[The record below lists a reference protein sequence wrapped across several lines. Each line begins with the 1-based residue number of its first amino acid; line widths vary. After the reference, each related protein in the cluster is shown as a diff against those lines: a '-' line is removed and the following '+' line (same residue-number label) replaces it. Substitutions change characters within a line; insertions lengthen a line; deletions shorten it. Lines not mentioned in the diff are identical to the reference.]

1 MVRDHYPEDL
11 GHGPVNQEEE
21 EMGISGRGNSG
32 GGVRGGQ
39 SWSKFSDLEEQRGS
53 LWGWS

>member
-32 GGVRGGQ
+32 GGGAGGA
-39 SWSKFSDLEEQRGS
+39 KLE
-53 LWGWS
+53 